1 MSLAETQRA
10 ASPCITEPRCEWA
23 RSCSAASECEL
34 QGTHTHTHTQK
45 KRGCLPFTMGQ
56 VHSLKTNGW
65 ESLGFQS
72 QE

>member
-1 MSLAETQRA
+1 MSLAETQQVASAVSLSPAVNGLVLAPLHPNVNYRA
-10 ASPCITEPRCEWA
+10 
-23 RSCSAASECEL
+23 
-34 QGTHTHTHTQK
+34 QK